1 MKMNFIEKWMVN
13 RSVTGKSGE
22 KLAKKLLSHAELE
35 SSNKFLD
42 IGCGRGVITRFI
54 AENYQGEFFGID
66 TDADELSIAK
76 SKSDPENI
84 TYMEADARS
93 LPFEAR
99 SFDVVIA
106 FGVLHH
112 IPDWYKAVEEIGRVL
127 KVGGTFITAEL
138 VYPDWVAN
146 MDEKSSFKFGIY
158 SLDTVKLVRLIQ
170 DQGFVTMFK
179 EEKERIMWTD
189 FQAVY
194 KKKFEKAWSRV

>member
-22 KLAKKLLSHAELE
+22 KLAKKLIFHAELE
-35 SSNKFLD
+35 NANKYLD

-84 TYMEADARS
+84 TYMEADARA

-127 KVGGTFITAEL
+127 KVGGTFIVAEL
-138 VYPDWVAN
+138 IYPDWVVN
-146 MDEKSSFKFGIY
+146 MDEKNSFRFGLY
-158 SLDTVKLVRLIQ
+158 SLDTVKLIRLIQ
-170 DQGFVTMFK
+170 DQGFVTKFK
-179 EEKERIMWTD
+179 EEKKRIMWTD

-194 KKKFEKAWSRV
+194 RKKFEKAWSRV